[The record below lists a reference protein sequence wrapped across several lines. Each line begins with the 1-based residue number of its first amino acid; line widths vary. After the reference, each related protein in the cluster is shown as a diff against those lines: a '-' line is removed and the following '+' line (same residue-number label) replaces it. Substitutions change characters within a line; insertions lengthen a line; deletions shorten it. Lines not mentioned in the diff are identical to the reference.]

1 MIDEEALLKT
11 LEEHEKEYTER
22 ENEYPCKYYAGRAD
36 AYREMWDIVANMT
49 TERRNESE

>member
-11 LEEHEKEYTER
+11 LEEYEKEYIER

-36 AYREMWDIVANMT
+36 AYREMWKLIIDLVCC
-49 TERRNESE
+49 